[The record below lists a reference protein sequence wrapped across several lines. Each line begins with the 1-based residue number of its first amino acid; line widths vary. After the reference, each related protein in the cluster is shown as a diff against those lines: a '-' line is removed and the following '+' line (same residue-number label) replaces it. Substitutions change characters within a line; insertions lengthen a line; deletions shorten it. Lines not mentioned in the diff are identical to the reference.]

1 MWDRLEH
8 AYGPATD
15 VPGLLVEAR
24 DPDRAA
30 AAVRE
35 LDHVVHCGGT
45 RVYSAAPAALPALL
59 DLAED
64 PAVTVRPAVVEVV
77 GDLGHAGRTA
87 AAVDPAWPGAW
98 ERAVPRLTALLAD
111 PDVEVR
117 RGVTY
122 PLAQARGVWRAL
134 ADRFDGEPDRVAR
147 LGLVVAAGLH
157 DDPGARDWFTGL
169 LRDGDRAVRVAAV
182 VGLRRLGDEVD
193 TAPLLDPVPEVWEET
208 WWAAPNPVWWLHREV
223 PDRRLVTAW
232 LAHPHAEVRRGA
244 LWASG
249 DLLGGRPDPD
259 LLPLVADRL
268 ADDEPDNR
276 RVAALLL
283 ASVRAPSATPPTADL
298 DSFADDLAL
307 AARDVYLPAADAALA
322 ALALLGDER
331 AVEPLARRL
340 TGPRLGL
347 AVHRRRATWRL
358 APPLDEVL
366 TAMAA
371 HAAELAPA
379 VRARLGATAD
389 QVEVEALQRVLRSW
403 QR

>member
-8 AYGPATD
+8 AYGPAGD
-15 VPGLLVEAR
+15 VPGLLAEVR

-35 LDHVVHCGGT
+35 LDHVVHCGGA

-59 DLAED
+59 GLAED

-87 AAVDPAWPGAW
+87 DAVDPAWPGAW

-122 PLAQARGVWRAL
+122 PLAQAPGVWRVL
-134 ADRFDGEPDRVAR
+134 ADRFAGEPDRVAG
-147 LGLVVAAGLH
+147 LGLVVAVGLH
-157 DDPGARDWFTGL
+157 DDPAARGWFAGL
-169 LRDGDRAVRVAAV
+169 LGHDDRAVRIAAV
-182 VGLRRLGDEVD
+182 VGLARLGEEVD
-193 TAPLLDPVPEVWEET
+193 PAPLLDPEPEVWEGT
-208 WWAAPNPVWWLHREV
+208 WWAAPDPVWWLHREV
-223 PDRRLVTAW
+223 PDPRLVAAW

-249 DLLGGRPDPD
+249 DLPASARGSGPD

-283 ASVRAPSATPPTADL
+283 ASVRAP
-298 DSFADDLAL
+298 FADDLAL

-331 AVEPLARRL
+331 AVPLLVDRL

-347 AVHRRRATWRL
+347 AVRRSRVTWRL
-358 APPLDEVL
+358 PPPLEEVL
-366 TAMAA
+366 TALSA
-371 HAAELAPA
+371 HAGTLAPA
-379 VRARLGATAD
+379 VRGRLGATAD
-389 QVEVEALQRVLRSW
+389 PVEVEVLQRVLRSW